1 MSALRA
7 MANAANDGMWE
18 RVLGIETT
26 GKDCEPTTYRVLFR
40 LFRAIDFKPDDVL
53 VDYGCGRGRVMCIA
67 ARMRIAGIRGVE
79 INPDSAASAK
89 RNLEAL
95 RGRKVDNWSVYSGS
109 AADFD
114 CGGGSVF
121 YFYNPFGGAL
131 FTSVIARVRASVAK
145 SGKAARIVYINP
157 KCRAELDTADWLL
170 PAEVV
175 HTDNA
180 GKVAAIMYRSRPTAQ
195 WGATRNGNAPV
206 AALV

>member
-40 LFRAIDFKPDDVL
+40 LFRAIDFQPSDTL

-67 ARMRIAGIRGVE
+67 ARMNVARVTGVE
-79 INPDSAASAK
+79 INPDSAAWAK
-89 RNLEAL
+89 RNLQNL
-95 RGRKVDNWSVYSGS
+95 TGRKVQDWSVYAGS

-114 CGGGSVF
+114 CDGGTVF

-131 FTSVIARVRASVAK
+131 FSNVIAKVRASIAK
-145 SGKAARIVYINP
+145 SGKPSRIVYINP
-157 KCRAELDTADWLL
+157 SCRAELDAADWLR

-175 HTDNA
+175 HTDRA
-180 GKVAAIMYRSRPTAQ
+180 GRVAAIMYRSR
-195 WGATRNGNAPV
+195 
-206 AALV
+206 